1 MSRDG
6 LLLVF
11 GGGGVERWSGQRYR
25 RRFPQLGALL
35 RRVCADKAAPP
46 FASPTRM
53 LTDVSL
59 SHGGRTLVIDAKC
72 YGEIFAMNF
81 GKRRLTA
88 DHVRQIYYY
97 TSHAGDAEHAFGL
110 LVYAGTGEADVR
122 ECWTDNGYR
131 LGCRTL
137 DLAGDFDAVSAT
149 LDVVVREAFGSVA
162 RRG

>member
-1 MSRDG
+1 M
-6 LLLVF
+6 
-11 GGGGVERWSGQRYR
+11 
-25 RRFPQLGALL
+25 

-72 YGEIFAMNF
+72 YVGGGGISMSF
-81 GKRRLTA
+81 GKRHLAA
-88 DHVRQIYYY
+88 DRACPTCYYASY
-97 TSHAGDAEHAFGL
+97 VGDVKHAFGL
-110 LVYAGTGEADVR
+110 LVHAGTGEADMWER
-122 ECWTDNGYR
+122 WTDNGYR

>member
-1 MSRDG
+1 MS
-6 LLLVF
+6 
-11 GGGGVERWSGQRYR
+11 
-25 RRFPQLGALL
+25 
-35 RRVCADKAAPP
+35 
-46 FASPTRM
+46 
-53 LTDVSL
+53 
-59 SHGGRTLVIDAKC
+59 
-72 YGEIFAMNF
+72 F
-81 GKRRLTA
+81 GKRHLAA

-97 TSHAGDAEHAFGL
+97 ASHAGDAEHASGL

>member
-1 MSRDG
+1 MGDSMSRDG

-72 YGEIFAMNF
+72 YVG
-81 GKRRLTA
+81 G
-88 DHVRQIYYY
+88 
-97 TSHAGDAEHAFGL
+97 G
-110 LVYAGTGEADVR
+110 
-122 ECWTDNGYR
+122 
-131 LGCRTL
+131 
-137 DLAGDFDAVSAT
+137 
-149 LDVVVREAFGSVA
+149 GSP
-162 RRG
+162 